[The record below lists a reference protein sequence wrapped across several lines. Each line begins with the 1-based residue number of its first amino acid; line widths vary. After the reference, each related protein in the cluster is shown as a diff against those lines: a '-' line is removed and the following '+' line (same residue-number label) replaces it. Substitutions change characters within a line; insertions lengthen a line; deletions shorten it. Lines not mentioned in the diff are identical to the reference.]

1 MGEAKMKKERPP
13 LRALYDPEADIL
25 YFHFMDGTAEEILE
39 AGENV
44 IVELDKKGRIMGIEV
59 WDASKKGVLKELRKV
74 VASSKT
80 TRQKKTQP

>member
-13 LRALYDPEADIL
+13 LRALYDPGTDIL
-25 YFHFMDGTAEEILE
+25 YLHFMDGAAEEVLE

-59 WDASKKGVLKELRKV
+59 WGASKRGVLKELRKV

-80 TRQKKTQP
+80 QIQKKTQP

>member
-1 MGEAKMKKERPP
+1 
-13 LRALYDPEADIL
+13 
-25 YFHFMDGTAEEILE
+25 MDGTAEEILE

-74 VASSKT
+74 VAISKT

>member
-1 MGEAKMKKERPP
+1 
-13 LRALYDPEADIL
+13 
-25 YFHFMDGTAEEILE
+25 MDGTAEEILE